1 MPRTKQEWLE
11 LAERRIHSILAKY
24 HCCPIRMLEAKISEA
39 GPGDK
44 RPDPLSLSAA
54 LNSLVS
60 ASKVV
65 HIRKQAPTET
75 PFYAPVWINTTDP
88 QFQSL
93 LSTRR
98 HLYLLHKGLTERNE
112 FCSDILEK
120 MLDTALERAGATFL
134 SRFPSQNIPPDRPL
148 DFVVDINATRFG
160 GEAKN
165 YREWLYPD
173 SVEIWSSISKCCEIN
188 AVPVL
193 ITRKLPYVTYLLF
206 RNVGMVGYQTHFQFF
221 HPAVAPELLRVAS
234 IDGLGYKDIRCVM
247 DPDANLLRFFQTTL
261 PRIGP
266 EFATRFSKNKKLL
279 AQFADSQGLADKALN
294 PRIRKK
300 VFSEAWKTLTGADFA
315 EDPLP

>member
-54 LNSLVS
+54 LSRLIADN
-60 ASKVV
+60 KIV
-65 HIRKQAPTET
+65 HIRKHAPTET
-75 PFYAPVWINTTDP
+75 PFYAPTWVDSNDP
-88 QFQSL
+88 KFQAL
-93 LSTRR
+93 LANRR

-112 FCSDILEK
+112 FCSDVLEK
-120 MLDTALERAGATFL
+120 MLDTALERTGATFV
-134 SRFPSQNIPPDRPL
+134 SRFPSQNLPAGRPL
-148 DFVVDINATRFG
+148 DFAVDINATRFG

-173 SVEIWSSISKCCEIN
+173 SVEIWSSISKCCELD

-193 ITRKLPYVTYLLF
+193 IARKLPYVTYLLF

-221 HPAVAPELLRVAS
+221 HPTVAPELLRVMS

-247 DPDANLLRFFQTTL
+247 DPDSNMLRFFQSTL

-266 EFATRFSKNKKLL
+266 DFASRFSKNKKLL
-279 AQFADSQGLADKALN
+279 LEFADKHRLADKTLN
-294 PRIRKK
+294 PRIRKQ
-300 VFSEAWKTLTGADFA
+300 VFSEAWSALTGAAFS